1 MEVKG
6 LKRTKQNL
14 FEGYKKAKE
23 VIDKS
28 EFIYESR
35 IKYEKSAKMIKC
47 ISEKYLNKMVAEEK
61 EDGLVE

>member
-1 MEVKG
+1 MEVKE

-14 FEGYKKAKE
+14 LEGYKKAKE

-35 IKYEKSAKMIKC
+35 IKNEKSAKMIKC
-47 ISEKYLNKMVAEEK
+47 ISEKYLNKIVAEEK
-61 EDGLVE
+61 EYGLAE